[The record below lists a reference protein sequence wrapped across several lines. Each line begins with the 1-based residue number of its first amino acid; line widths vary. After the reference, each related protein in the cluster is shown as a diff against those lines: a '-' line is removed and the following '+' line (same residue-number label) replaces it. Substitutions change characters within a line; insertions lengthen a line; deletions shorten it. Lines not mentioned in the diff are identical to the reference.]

1 MTKDDFLSWKNQEV
15 TLQVFGMCR
24 DLVDRT
30 QFTLGNAAGI
40 DPLQDRM
47 LVGYIKGLNEILNMT
62 VYDFEELEND

>member
-1 MTKDDFLSWKNQEV
+1 MTKDDFINWKNMEV
-15 TLQVFGMCR
+15 TLQVMGMCR

-30 QFTLGNAAGI
+30 QFTLGNSAGL
-40 DPLQDRM
+40 DSVQDRM